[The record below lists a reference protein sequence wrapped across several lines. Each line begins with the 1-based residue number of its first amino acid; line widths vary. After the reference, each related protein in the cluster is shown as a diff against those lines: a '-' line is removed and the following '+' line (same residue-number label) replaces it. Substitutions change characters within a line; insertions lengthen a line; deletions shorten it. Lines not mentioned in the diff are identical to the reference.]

1 MDTTIIEN
9 TQVINVFQNLN
20 GVGGSFDLSI
30 NIDFIPDMMIV
41 KTIQYDNKLAD
52 ELGLTSIYTNIINN
66 QIASFIESTT
76 SNPNTRFLIYNKP
89 IRGTYNFKILDSTGL
104 VNAGRQGDLFMQ
116 LEFVKY
122 KKVSEQKLY

>member
-1 MDTTIIEN
+1 MDTSIIEN
-9 TQVINVFQNLN
+9 TQVINVFKDLN
-20 GVGGSFDLSI
+20 GTGGSFDITI

-41 KTIQYDNKLAD
+41 KTIQYDNKIAD
-52 ELGLTSIYTNIINN
+52 EFGLTSVYTNIVNN
-66 QIASFIESTT
+66 QIASFVETTT
-76 SNPNTRFLIYNKP
+76 SNPDTRFLIYNKP

-122 KKVSEQKLY
+122 RRVPEQKMY